1 MCQTADTVSF
11 MKQRPAR
18 DTRHCRDAHG
28 LTSALRLLSLTHLRN
43 HRSVHEPAVANT
55 AASFTHTA
63 RSSPRHTRHMRR
75 LRQRR
80 TRTTGDHDSLL
91 SSLSAV
97 SHFWTRSDL
106 CSYADSSCTSSPHSR
121 CSGVVHTYTLVST
134 PPPPHHTH
142 HMHIARAHCRNTAV
156 APRLV

>member
-1 MCQTADTVSF
+1 MPDSRHGLVYEAAAS
-11 MKQRPAR
+11 
-18 DTRHCRDAHG
+18 TRHTTLPRRSRSHVSSPA
-28 LTSALRLLSLTHLRN
+28 ALSHLRN
-43 HRSVHEPAVANT
+43 HRSVHEPAVANM